1 MVLTRLFDDESK
13 ILLVEVLQQY
23 LDDFVI
29 EHMVITHLQQEEV
42 QVHYMKKH
50 LYEMAEWI
58 TFFHPPYQI
67 CS

>member
-50 LYEMAEWI
+50 LYEMAE
-58 TFFHPPYQI
+58 
-67 CS
+67 